1 MNNGWEKTHEIID
14 KLSGIFV
21 LMVTVLS
28 SGVIVFI
35 PSLISL
41 LSKDYADSKYTA
53 IILTCA
59 MFFMEL

>member
-53 IILTCA
+53 LY
-59 MFFMEL
+59 

>member
-28 SGVIVFI
+28 SGVIRIYPFLDFI
-35 PSLISL
+35 
-41 LSKDYADSKYTA
+41 A
-53 IILTCA
+53 I
-59 MFFMEL
+59 

>member
-1 MNNGWEKTHEIID
+1 
-14 KLSGIFV
+14 
-21 LMVTVLS
+21 MVTVLS